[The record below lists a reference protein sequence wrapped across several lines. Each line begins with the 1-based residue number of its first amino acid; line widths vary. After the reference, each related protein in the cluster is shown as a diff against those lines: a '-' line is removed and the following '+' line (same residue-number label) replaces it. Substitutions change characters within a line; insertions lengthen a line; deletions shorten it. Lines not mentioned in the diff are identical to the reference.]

1 MKKRLLS
8 LFLAAWMTATLIL
21 PASAAGSG
29 ATESFTDVSD
39 QRVALAA
46 ESLRIM
52 GVLDGYGDGTF
63 RPDANLTRAQFCKM
77 AVYTL
82 GAENTLGLYN
92 TTTVFPDVKPS
103 YWAAGYINLAAK
115 GQKIIA
121 GYPDGRFYPENLVTA
136 GQAVTILLRVLGCKD
151 ETIGGVWPDSYMATA
166 ALIGLTENLSLNAN
180 APLTRGQAARLFVN
194 LLQTK
199 SQGEGGV
206 SYTLSE
212 ETELLSVDGSTGQ
225 MRTSDNTYTLA
236 HPVSSTTL
244 IGARGHVVELN
255 GKAMTFLALTSGNA
269 GTASSAIVIY
279 ADRSA
284 DGFGA
289 LAGNNNYTIY
299 KNGSPATVRDLRKN
313 DVASYNPG
321 TNSIRVCDTRV
332 TVYYESCDPNPTS
345 PNSITI
351 LGGTR
356 FSVLSSA
363 RDTLS
368 AFKPGDQMTLLLT
381 ADGQVAGAVAANDTS
396 EARGNALGVVSSSG
410 EVHLLCGNTAIPLNA
425 TAGKEYQE
433 QVVRIYASKMNE
445 MSLSRATGGV
455 QGDLNVSA
463 HTLGGR
469 KLAENA
475 MFYQDG
481 EMISYNN
488 ITSGRIPGGQ
498 IAYARANWAGEV
510 DLVVLKGT
518 LTATEVYGRV
528 FGETTLKE
536 EPIKDE
542 NGKEPDEVGW
552 IYTTKTVIEDKW
564 GVECGEGKRTEMTRI
579 PFGALKA
586 GNYVAAQMAPGYN
599 GKMMITGA
607 KELIK
612 LADIPSDSWSEGKLV
627 IAGGRSYTIPT
638 SVLYY
643 NKDSESW
650 TTKDAAKNYS
660 EVADLY
666 ASDDGVIRVIEVR
679 HRG

>member
-8 LFLAAWMTATLIL
+8 LFLAALMTAALIL

-29 ATESFTDVSD
+29 TSSFTDVSD

-63 RPDANLTRAQFCKM
+63 RPNANLTRAQFCKM

-166 ALIGLTENLSLNAN
+166 ALIGLTENLTLDAG
-180 APLTRGQAARLFVN
+180 APLTRGQAARLFTN

-199 SQGEGGV
+199 NQGESGV

-212 ETELLSVDGSTGQ
+212 ETELISVDGSTGQ
-225 MRTSDNTYTLA
+225 MRTTDKTYTLA

-255 GKAMTFLALTSGNA
+255 GKAMTFLPLTSGNA
-269 GTASSAIVIY
+269 GTAASAIVLY
-279 ADRSA
+279 ADQSA
-284 DGFGA
+284 DGFGD

-299 KNGSPATVRDLRKN
+299 KNGTPATIKDLRKN
-313 DVASYNPG
+313 DVASYNPA

-332 TVYYESCDPNPTS
+332 TVYYESCDPS
-345 PNSITI
+345 PSAPRSITA

-363 RDTLS
+363 VDTLS
-368 AFKPGDQMTLLLT
+368 AFKPGDQITLLLT
-381 ADGQVAGAVAANDTS
+381 ANGQVAGAVAAGGTS
-396 EARGNALGVVSSSG
+396 ETRGNALGVVSESG
-410 EVHLLCGNTAIPLNA
+410 GIELLCAGTTIPIEITADKDYR
-425 TAGKEYQE
+425 G
-433 QVVRIYASKMNE
+433 QVVRIASTGMNRL
-445 MSLSRATGGV
+445 SLSAASGGIS
-455 QGDLNVSA
+455 GDLNVSERRI
-463 HTLGGR
+463 GSR
-469 KLAENA
+469 KLAENV
-475 MFYQDG
+475 MIYQEG
-481 EMISYNN
+481 ELTSLNN
-488 ITSGRIPGGQ
+488 LSNGVIRSGQ
-498 IAYARANWAGEV
+498 IAYARANWAGEI
-510 DLVVLKGT
+510 DLIVLKSSASST
-518 LTATEVYGRV
+518 VIYGRV
-528 FGETTLKE
+528 FGETL
-536 EPIKDE
+536 PGADKDDE
-542 NGKEPDEVGW
+542 LIDYYGVEYGNGQRTA
-552 IYTTKTVIEDKW
+552 TTKIRYG
-564 GVECGEGKRTEMTRI
+564 GVT
-579 PFGALKA
+579 FGD
-586 GNYVAAQMAPGYN
+586 YVAATMKRSGSETVISGMKKLTALPN
-599 GKMMITGA
+599 VSNASWTGT
-607 KELIK
+607 
-612 LADIPSDSWSEGKLV
+612 SSVLV
-627 IAGGRSYTIPT
+627 AGRSYTVP
-638 SVLYY
+638 SNVLCY
-643 NKDSESW
+643 NKDSKSW
-650 TTKDAAKNYS
+650 VDLETAQKYS
-660 EVADLY
+660 DIADLY
-666 ASDDGVIRVIEVR
+666 ATSDDGVIRVIEVR